1 MLGCAWHSCLC
12 ADGDNQVSR
21 QLVLP
26 SFRNAESEIKN
37 NEFMKKVFIDLW
49 LIMMSLTCQPV
60 TTLSQRCHIGYICH
74 ENNEKKY
81 LVLGMGIS
89 HTQEGCPKT
98 DI

>member
-1 MLGCAWHSCLC
+1 
-12 ADGDNQVSR
+12 
-21 QLVLP
+21 
-26 SFRNAESEIKN
+26 
-37 NEFMKKVFIDLW
+37 MKKVFIDLW

-89 HTQEGCPKT
+89 HTQEGLTNVRYILTSSLLLVWLYGCEDFQPH
-98 DI
+98 DMFAMPNNVSCLA